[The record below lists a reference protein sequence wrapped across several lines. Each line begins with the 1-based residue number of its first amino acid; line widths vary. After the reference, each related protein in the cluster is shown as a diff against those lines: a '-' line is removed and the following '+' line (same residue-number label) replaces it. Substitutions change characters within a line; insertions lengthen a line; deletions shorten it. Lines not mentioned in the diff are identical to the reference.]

1 MDCEYSIVPAQ
12 TPENAERL
20 SAYVE
25 QEFAKLNSKNELKIT
40 TEASLGMPTTKAGS
54 TNELN
59 AH

>member
-1 MDCEYSIVPAQ
+1 M
-12 TPENAERL
+12 